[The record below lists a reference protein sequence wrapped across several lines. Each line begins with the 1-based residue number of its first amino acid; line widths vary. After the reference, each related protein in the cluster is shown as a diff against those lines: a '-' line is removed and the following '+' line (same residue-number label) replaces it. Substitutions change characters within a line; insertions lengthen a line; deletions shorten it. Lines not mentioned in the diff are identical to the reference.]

1 MSKENKAEAD
11 ILNQLR
17 QQIDSVDDQMLE
29 LLNKRMEVVKQVGSL
44 KKNYKSPI
52 YRPERE
58 KSIID
63 RLEKKSNNDNGVLNR
78 DAIESL
84 YLEIFAISRNL
95 ELPERIAYLGPRCS
109 FTHQAAESRFGAMG
123 DYLALNSI
131 KEVFENIETSR
142 TRFGV
147 VPIENNQEGVVN
159 ETIDLLGASE
169 TINIV
174 SEVAMPIHF
183 AFATV
188 ETSVTKIKKVFSRD
202 IAFKQCRKFF
212 EQNFDINE
220 VELIPVSSTAKA
232 VKMALEEPNAAA
244 LCPRIAAKEYKLPI
258 LFENVEDSENNFT
271 RFLIIAKGIK
281 NQISENDKTT
291 IIAKLSD
298 GPGALAKLLQDFYD
312 ANINLTKI
320 ESRPAKN
327 GKSFEYIFFID
338 FDGHEKAPQ
347 VKELLENHKND
358 LRSLGSYAKMC

>member
-1 MSKENKAEAD
+1 MPKPSEAEL
-11 ILNQLR
+11 LNQLR
-17 QQIDSVDDQMLE
+17 VKIDSLDEQMLD
-29 LLNKRMEVVKQVGSL
+29 LLNQRMKVVKQVGAL
-44 KKNYKSPI
+44 KKNNKSAI

-63 RLEKKSNNDNGVLNR
+63 RLHAKSLEKEGLLNKS
-78 DAIESL
+78 AIEAL
-84 YLEIFAISRNL
+84 YLEVFAISRNL
-95 ELPERIAYLGPRCS
+95 ELPERIAYLGPKCS
-109 FTHQAAESRFGAMG
+109 FTHQAAESRFGAMS
-123 DYLALNSI
+123 DYLALPSI
-131 KEVFENIETSR
+131 KEVFENIETER

-159 ETIDLLGASE
+159 ETIDHLGVSE
-169 TINIV
+169 NINIV
-174 SEVAMPIHF
+174 AEIAMPIHF
-183 AFATV
+183 AFASK
-188 ETSVTKIKKVFSRD
+188 ETSASTITKVFSRD

-212 EQNFDINE
+212 DQNFKPGE

-232 VKMALEEPNAAA
+232 VQMALEESNSAA
-244 LCPRIAAKEYKLPI
+244 LCPRIAAKEYRLPI

-271 RFLIIAKGIK
+271 RFLILAKDLR

-327 GKSFEYIFFID
+327 GKSFQYIFFID
-338 FDGHEKAPQ
+338 FDGHERSQHVAT
-347 VKELLENHKND
+347 LLEKHSND
-358 LRSLGSYAKMC
+358 VKSLGSYVKMC